1 MTAAAPAQPAGA
13 LRGAIR
19 DLLTASAGFQALDPA
34 ARREV
39 ARSLVRISH
48 TALGLAEQSGAAPAK
63 APLAAAQS
71 AGSAFSGVATDRLAS
86 TTQRVLNAVSFPR
99 FVNELITGVFKAL
112 NESNQQQLQAFLE
125 LVRNISATTEGF
137 ADAQLGDAGA
147 RTWLAERFP
156 ANFVVQG
163 DEDDTTAEE
172 IAAMSPEERAEH
184 RAERDAS
191 TRLVLRPNASM
202 PGEGA
207 LRAALGLRA
216 EETVPSGGPEALVGF
231 ARMAIARNRQQLLS
245 TMVMMGLQRIVVES
259 GRLNAAMR
267 FHIDTRSAAADDRGS
282 QFDLRNEAEAAGSFG
297 IGPWG
302 VEARVKN
309 TIGYVSTERTQTTEE
324 MNTDLDLNSSV
335 ELLFR
340 TDYVPLTRLAGVEEI
355 ERIRVNT
362 LNPAEEARLG
372 EESRR
377 GRQEAGA
384 RAEEARRSGLD
395 ARLAQR
401 GAEPARSAAPPSA
414 GAPAAPAAPRS
425 APPAA

>member
-1 MTAAAPAQPAGA
+1 
-13 LRGAIR
+13 
-19 DLLTASAGFQALDPA
+19 
-34 ARREV
+34 
-39 ARSLVRISH
+39 
-48 TALGLAEQSGAAPAK
+48 
-63 APLAAAQS
+63 
-71 AGSAFSGVATDRLAS
+71 
-86 TTQRVLNAVSFPR
+86 
-99 FVNELITGVFKAL
+99 
-112 NESNQQQLQAFLE
+112 
-125 LVRNISATTEGF
+125 
-137 ADAQLGDAGA
+137 
-147 RTWLAERFP
+147 
-156 ANFVVQG
+156 
-163 DEDDTTAEE
+163 
-172 IAAMSPEERAEH
+172 
-184 RAERDAS
+184 
-191 TRLVLRPNASM
+191 
-202 PGEGA
+202 
-207 LRAALGLRA
+207 
-216 EETVPSGGPEALVGF
+216 VPSGGPEALVGF

-282 QFDLRNEAEAAGSFG
+282 QLDLRNEAEAAGSFG

-401 GAEPARSAAPPSA
+401 GAEPAR
-414 GAPAAPAAPRS
+414 GAAPAA
-425 APPAA
+425 